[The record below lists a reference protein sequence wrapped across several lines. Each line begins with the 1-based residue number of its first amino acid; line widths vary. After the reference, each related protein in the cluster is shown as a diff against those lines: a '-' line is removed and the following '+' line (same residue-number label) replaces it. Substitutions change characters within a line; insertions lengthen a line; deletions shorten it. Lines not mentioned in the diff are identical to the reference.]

1 MAEWGNPPGGHA
13 SGTTAQAVERT
24 RGTETSQYPEEEK
37 SRWAQ
42 AREITRV
49 AASETVRSL
58 NHAPCGRGVV
68 GATDGSSEA
77 TRSPLERGPKDG
89 ERPVAEG
96 DGLELVDFLSNARYE
111 EPGVKL
117 GGPPS
122 KAEDSRVT
130 DSGQVP

>member
-1 MAEWGNPPGGHA
+1 MGKPTWGSCLRDFCRKAEG
-13 SGTTAQAVERT
+13 RT

-37 SRWAQ
+37 SI
-42 AREITRV
+42 EITRV

-68 GATDGSSEA
+68 GPTDGASEA
-77 TRSPLERGPKDG
+77 MRSPLERGPKDG

-96 DGLELVDFLSNARYE
+96 DALALVEFLSNARYE

-130 DSGQVP
+130 DSGLVP